1 MLLCCA
7 VLCCASL
14 ELVGA
19 SGHDQTNDQA
29 EEAQNTAE
37 YFDDQDLDEELRIS
51 SICYGGIAT
60 CDTHCNTAA
69 QIAHAYRQSSPKQ
82 HVPSEVVAGSP
93 ESIGCTRFEV
103 ARDLGREHNR
113 HDNAI
118 DRHHFAED
126 DPAVNS
132 PSEKKEAKTSML
144 EPGSKLQSEKQGK
157 QPKTEKK
164 NVRNEVLCGDAWGS
178 HTSTQD
184 ARTGDKDAPASTY
197 HGETDAQADADHS
210 PSVRRGLLEERANV
224 ERFTIAC
231 GRMQRQTDER
241 SVE

>member
-1 MLLCCA
+1 MLVQGAGEESVTTKRSSMLLCCA

-126 DPAVNS
+126 D
-132 PSEKKEAKTSML
+132 
-144 EPGSKLQSEKQGK
+144 
-157 QPKTEKK
+157 
-164 NVRNEVLCGDAWGS
+164 RNEVLCGDAWGS

-231 GRMQRQTDER
+231 EKHVQSNRRQRRNTGSSGE
-241 SVE
+241 S

>member
-1 MLLCCA
+1 M
-7 VLCCASL
+7 LCCASL

-164 NVRNEVLCGDAWGS
+164 TYETRFFVVMRGAL
-178 HTSTQD
+178 TP
-184 ARTGDKDAPASTY
+184 APKMLAPVIKMPQPAPTTERPM
-197 HGETDAQADADHS
+197 HRPMPIIAQA
-210 PSVRRGLLEERANV
+210 
-224 ERFTIAC
+224 
-231 GRMQRQTDER
+231 
-241 SVE
+241 